1 MRNSSS
7 PPLANKPK
15 RPLLPDVLGL
25 ELAGLIEQSIIRLE
39 FAPGA
44 HLTELQ
50 ICEEFDVSRSP
61 VRDAFRKLESQGLV
75 VRHKRRGIR
84 VTPMTLQDLNEIYV
98 VRTPLEVIAASL
110 ATDNATDEDLAFLA
124 KQVERLDAALHS
136 EDADEFF
143 EANMAYFDRVH
154 GITGNHT
161 LENILRT
168 IEKQAMR
175 YRYFAHSYSR
185 QMQENSVACLRKI
198 LGHLRDRDVD
208 AVRRTTEEM
217 MIEAHKM
224 IAEILTQHPTLS
236 GNIE

>member
-1 MRNSSS
+1 MQDSFN
-7 PPLANKPK
+7 PLLSKKPK

-39 FAPGA
+39 FAPGS

-61 VRDAFRKLESQGLV
+61 VRDAFRKLESEGLV

-98 VRTPLEVIAASL
+98 VRTPLEVIAATL
-110 ATDNATDEDLAFLA
+110 AAENATDEDLAFLSE
-124 KQVERLDAALHS
+124 QVERLNAALRS
-136 EDADEFF
+136 KDSDEFF

-154 GITGNHT
+154 GITGNRT

-198 LGHLRDRDVD
+198 LGHLKAREID
-208 AVRRTTEEM
+208 AVRLATEEM
-217 MIEAHKM
+217 MVEAHRM
-224 IAEILTQHPTLS
+224 IAEILTEHPSMSAEL
-236 GNIE
+236 E

>member
-1 MRNSSS
+1 MQTPSS
-7 PPLANKPK
+7 PFIMKKLK

-25 ELAGLIEQSIIRLE
+25 ELASLIEQRIIRLE

-98 VRTPLEVIAASL
+98 VRTPLEVIAATL
-110 ATDNATDEDLAFLA
+110 AAQNATEDDLAFLA
-124 KQVERLDAALHS
+124 DQVERLNSALGS
-136 EDADEFF
+136 EDSDAFF
-143 EANMAYFDRVH
+143 DANMAYFDRVH
-154 GITGNHT
+154 GISGNHT

-175 YRYFAHSYSR
+175 YRYFAHRYSR
-185 QMQENSVACLRKI
+185 KMQENSVACLRKI
-198 LGHLRDRDVD
+198 LGHMETRDTE
-208 AVRRTTEEM
+208 AVRNATEEM
-217 MIEAHKM
+217 MIEAHKL
-224 IAEILTQHPTLS
+224 IAEILKEHPTLS
-236 GNIE
+236 RDVK